1 MNDEAITFKE
11 PFRLRDQH
19 HFLNLILAYKMFK
32 LSQTRSL
39 TMSAWFSICLLGM
52 IFAPFLREP
61 SKASPHSD
69 LFCNE
74 PNLGTYLIVSQ
85 GIKKNV
91 PIGQLQLETWYVDG
105 SLAGTRFSREGT
117 KYSETPYIGRWK
129 KVGNCDINISRADG
143 GMDSNVILKSNG
155 DPHFGIIG
163 TPGVVA
169 SERWF
174 PQSNTSCTKETIVG
188 EVLSLQEG
196 HQFKDGRWQSNR
208 VIQREL
214 WSGWKMS
221 GVAMSS
227 YSGKFEIAAY
237 QGNFLQVNN
246 CIGKIQQ
253 QDIYGVIYDYIAIL
267 RSDGKG
273 YAYLQM
279 QGNALTVAVL
289 DQINS
294 Q

>member
-1 MNDEAITFKE
+1 
-11 PFRLRDQH
+11 
-19 HFLNLILAYKMFK
+19 
-32 LSQTRSL
+32 
-39 TMSAWFSICLLGM
+39 MSEWFSISLLGLL
-52 IFAPFLREP
+52 FAPFSSEP
-61 SKASPHSD
+61 SKASPNSD
-69 LFCNE
+69 IFCNK
-74 PNLGTYLIVSQ
+74 PNVGTYLIVSQ
-85 GIKKNV
+85 GSKKDV

-105 SLAGTRFSREGT
+105 SLTGTRFLREGT

-129 KVGNCDINISRADG
+129 NVGNCDINITRADG

-208 VIQREL
+208 VIQREK
-214 WSGWKMS
+214 WIAWRMS
-221 GVAMSS
+221 GVAISS
-227 YSGKFEIAAY
+227 YSGKFEVATY
-237 QGNFLQVNN
+237 QGNFSQINN
-246 CIGKIQQ
+246 CIGRIQQ
-253 QDIYGVIYDYIAIL
+253 QDAYGVRYNYTAIL
-267 RSDGKG
+267 RPNGKG
-273 YAYLQM
+273 YAYLQT
-279 QGNALTVAVL
+279 QGDELTVAVL
-289 DQINS
+289 DHINS